1 MDKSLELC
9 TVFGFIF
16 LITGCSLFFPNESLM
31 QGQNGYS
38 DDDSLYQNSTTSY
51 PSSCYIGGTSLSN
64 NTANIGYGHQH
75 KITSN
80 EKYRLVLPHTAQQ
93 SKHQHEIQTN
103 PKQVEGQTQAST
115 RQTNGDAAKLESE
128 EKQQQFLRNQQQMQS
143 NYQQQQ
149 QIIQATE
156 QQRAKTENL
165 NRQVQFETT
174 KNFIE
179 EKQQEFLHNQQQM
192 QNNYQQQQ
200 RQNEYASEVAH
211 KVQET
216 NYQIE
221 SNIRKAEYEIA
232 KKQQE
237 GKKREEEEQQAIKN
251 QVHQIQMQQAIQNQ
265 GFHFPGR

>member
-1 MDKSLELC
+1 
-9 TVFGFIF
+9 
-16 LITGCSLFFPNESLM
+16 
-31 QGQNGYS
+31 
-38 DDDSLYQNSTTSY
+38 
-51 PSSCYIGGTSLSN
+51 
-64 NTANIGYGHQH
+64 
-75 KITSN
+75 
-80 EKYRLVLPHTAQQ
+80 
-93 SKHQHEIQTN
+93 
-103 PKQVEGQTQAST
+103 
-115 RQTNGDAAKLESE
+115 
-128 EKQQQFLRNQQQMQS
+128 
-143 NYQQQQ
+143 
-149 QIIQATE
+149 
-156 QQRAKTENL
+156 
-165 NRQVQFETT
+165 
-174 KNFIE
+174 
-179 EKQQEFLHNQQQM
+179 M

>member
-16 LITGCSLFFPNESLM
+16 LITGCSLFFPNGSVM
-31 QGQNGYS
+31 QGQNGYYN
-38 DDDSLYQNSTTSY
+38 DNYYHDSTTDH
-51 PSSCYIGGTSLSN
+51 SSGYFIGDIFSSN
-64 NTANIGYGHQH
+64 ATAHNGYGHQH
-75 KITSN
+75 KIPSD

-93 SKHQHEIQTN
+93 SKHQHERQTN
-103 PKQVEGQTQAST
+103 SKQVEGQTQAIT

-174 KNFIE
+174 KNIIE

-221 SNIRKAEYEIA
+221 SNIRKAEYDFA

-237 GKKREEEEQQAIKN
+237 GKKREEEEQQAIQN
-251 QVHQIQMQQAIQNQ
+251 QVHQIQIQQAIQNQ
-265 GFHFPGR
+265 GLHFPGR